1 MDSVAFLNLILSAVI
16 VILSVII
23 YCRKKA
29 TLPLCTGIA
38 FGLFGLS
45 HLMNLLGLADALAT
59 FLMVDRTIA
68 YLVIV
73 YALIRLWK
81 ANSSKLKT

>member
-1 MDSVAFLNLILSAVI
+1 MDSVAVLNLLLCIVI
-16 VILSVII
+16 VILSVIV
-23 YCRKKA
+23 YSRKKA

-45 HLMNLLGLADALAT
+45 HLMTLLGLADVLAT

-73 YALIRLWK
+73 YALIRLCK
-81 ANSSKLKT
+81 ANPDMMNK

>member
-1 MDSVAFLNLILSAVI
+1 MDSVAVLNLLLCIVI
-16 VILSVII
+16 VILSVIV
-23 YCRKKA
+23 YFRKKV

-45 HLMNLLGLADALAT
+45 HLMTLLGLADVLAT

-81 ANSSKLKT
+81 ANSAK

>member
-1 MDSVAFLNLILSAVI
+1 MDSVAVLNLLLCIVI
-16 VILSVII
+16 VILSVIV
-23 YCRKKA
+23 YFRKKA
-29 TLPLCTGIA
+29 MLPLCTGIA

-45 HLMNLLGLADALAT
+45 HLMTLLGLADVLAT

-68 YLVIV
+68 YVVIV

-81 ANSSKLKT
+81 ANSAK

>member
-1 MDSVAFLNLILSAVI
+1 MDSVAVLNLLLCIVI
-16 VILSVII
+16 VILSVIV
-23 YCRKKA
+23 YFRKKA

-45 HLMNLLGLADALAT
+45 HLMTLLGLADVLAT

-81 ANSSKLKT
+81 ANSAK

>member
-1 MDSVAFLNLILSAVI
+1 MDSVTALNLLLCIVI
-16 VILSVII
+16 VILSAIV
-23 YCRKKA
+23 YYRKKA

-45 HLMNLLGLADALAT
+45 HLVNLLGLAPVLTT

-68 YLVIV
+68 YLVII

-81 ANSSKLKT
+81 ANSNKMTR

>member
-1 MDSVAFLNLILSAVI
+1 MDSVAVLNLLLCIVI
-16 VILSVII
+16 VILSVIV
-23 YCRKKA
+23 YFRKRA

-45 HLMNLLGLADALAT
+45 HLMTLLGLADVLAT

-81 ANSSKLKT
+81 ANSAK